1 MKPIVRAFPVLILLL
16 VLFPVSLY
24 AISIFDVIRLTQEKY
39 SDQEIIKVIR
49 VTDSRFVLTADDTAR
64 LKKEG
69 VTENVIREMLSRP
82 AKEKAASSPVQSSA
96 KPARPASTAT
106 RDSGKEAPPEAHTQ
120 PHDSAAVL
128 NEIVRMTK
136 AGLADETVLA
146 FAKAHRA
153 DLPSA
158 MPADRLAWLR
168 ESGVSQSVILY
179 LTAIDVRASNDGAVE
194 SATYASDDG
203 ETVPVPAYSNPAPVY
218 ESGYDDGGTYAVFR
232 ALLPRRATTPPTTA
246 TTRITAATTTPTT
259 AATIPTTPPGSSS
272 MRAFSSDRHHG
283 HGHGH
288 DGPRTW
294 ARARRSGGGHHGD
307 GHGGSPGDRPRGNG
321 GNLAARSGLAPASPP
336 GERQLLPG
344 LPPAE
349 RAQSPAAA
357 TSDAPRCRRA
367 AWTGLSRLRQPRRGG
382 RPRLLGRPRLF
393 RLHGRSRPD
402 HPPRLLRQPR
412 LLRRHGRPRPD
423 HPLRR
428 GSAAFSRPRL
438 LGRRRSP
445 RRRRL
450 GRPRPDRPLRR
461 RRGRAGGGGMGH
473 AGGGGGEDKED
484 PARPDCPLGPTP

>member
-1 MKPIVRAFPVLILLL
+1 MKPIVRAIPALILFL

-24 AISIFDVIRLTQEKY
+24 AISVFDVIRLTQEKY

-82 AKEKAASSPVQSSA
+82 AKEKAASSPVQSST
-96 KPARPASTAT
+96 KPARPASTAA

-179 LTAIDVRASNDGAVE
+179 LTAIDVRASNDGTVE
-194 SATYASDDG
+194 SATYASDEG

-218 ESGYDDGGTYAVFR
+218 DSGYDDGGTYAVFR
-232 ALLPRRATTPPTTA
+232 LPSATTPPITA
-246 TTRITAATTTPTT
+246 TTRITAATTTRTT

-272 MRAFSSDRHHG
+272 TRAFSSATTTIITATATTAMG
-283 HGHGH
+283 TG
-288 DGPRTW
+288 TTE
-294 ARARRSGGGHHGD
+294 AVAVTT
-307 GHGGSPGDRPRGNG
+307 
-321 GNLAARSGLAPASPP
+321 ATATEA
-336 GERQLLPG
+336 LPG
-344 LPPAE
+344 II
-349 RAQSPAAA
+349 
-357 TSDAPRCRRA
+357 PRKR
-367 AWTGLSRLRQPRRGG
+367 RQPG
-382 RPRLLGRPRLF
+382 
-393 RLHGRSRPD
+393 
-402 HPPRLLRQPR
+402 
-412 LLRRHGRPRPD
+412 
-423 HPLRR
+423 
-428 GSAAFSRPRL
+428 
-438 LGRRRSP
+438 
-445 RRRRL
+445 
-450 GRPRPDRPLRR
+450 
-461 RRGRAGGGGMGH
+461 
-473 AGGGGGEDKED
+473 
-484 PARPDCPLGPTP
+484 